1 MYGDHW
7 KWSLVYSNW
16 SNHSVVDDCGN
27 INLGP
32 LLVNCGNH
40 EKPHVKNHMIKR
52 HSELHFTKRLEPR
65 FLQIYTGYL
74 HEVFWASSWRSFFP
88 SLLFCAPISN
98 FYLPNLVYILSK
110 KSSWVLIEKNCALT
124 QETRWCASNHWFIIP
139 KTPTRSAILDILE
152 PLSVRFFM
160 TRS

>member
-1 MYGDHW
+1 MITEGEGYFYFNCADHG
-7 KWSLVYSNW
+7 
-16 SNHSVVDDCGN
+16 VVGHCGSF
-27 INLGP
+27 NLGP
-32 LLVNCGNH
+32 FLVDSGNH
-40 EKPHVKNHMIKR
+40 EKAPHYVGHIQNLHMIRWWFWYKN
-52 HSELHFTKRLEPR
+52 
-65 FLQIYTGYL
+65 IYRYL